1 MSQEKVKIDHLGVGE
16 EELFSIQ
23 PHSDEEAERIT
34 APRYSYWKSVFRVFF
49 RKKINI
55 FVLIV
60 LAVVIGFAFIYPPL
74 SGYDEFANL
83 MDSTAKHLSPMAAMD
98 KFGYNIHWIL
108 GTGASGGST
117 FDAVWHGARISIALA
132 LVCAAINLTVGILV
146 GALWGYSKRADK
158 FMLEL

>member
-1 MSQEKVKIDHLGVGE
+1 MSQEKVKIDHLGFGE

-74 SGYDEFANL
+74 SGYD
-83 MDSTAKHLSPMAAMD
+83 
-98 KFGYNIHWIL
+98 
-108 GTGASGGST
+108 
-117 FDAVWHGARISIALA
+117 
-132 LVCAAINLTVGILV
+132 
-146 GALWGYSKRADK
+146 
-158 FMLEL
+158 

>member
-1 MSQEKVKIDHLGVGE
+1 MSQEKVKIDDLGFSE

-23 PHSDEEAERIT
+23 SHSDEEAERIT

-60 LAVVIGFAFIYPPL
+60 LVLVVGFAFIYPPL

-83 MDSTAKHLSPMAAMD
+83 MDSSAKHLSPAAAME
-98 KFGYNIHWIL
+98 KFGTGFHCPGADLCRHQHDRRHHCGRSL
-108 GTGASGGST
+108 GLLQAC
-117 FDAVWHGARISIALA
+117 R
-132 LVCAAINLTVGILV
+132 
-146 GALWGYSKRADK
+146 
-158 FMLEL
+158 